1 MNFSPLFTS
10 GTTTFSMESVEEF
23 RKLNKKQMEYTH
35 TKGKWHN
42 NGSEIRHS
50 DTGIII
56 ANVYAHNENNMPFNE
71 RMGNAKLISCAP
83 ELLENAQMHIDSL
96 DLSNIDFFN
105 KYGFNVAELS
115 TRTRELIKRTT

>member
-10 GTTTFSMESVEEF
+10 GTTTFSRESVEEF

-71 RMGNAKLISCAP
+71 RMGNAKLIACAP
-83 ELLENAQMHIDSL
+83 ELLQWLIDLL
-96 DLSNIDFFN
+96 DINRSYMGEHEATSDYIT
-105 KYGFNVAELS
+105 EIE
-115 TRTRELIKRTT
+115 ELIKRATT